1 MRSLSRYH
9 WGVISEG
16 LEPTGS
22 HKSNARNNLPTV
34 AVSGRI
40 GRHQSCQANRKS
52 PSYIRNRS
60 GARIFNPL
68 LSTFILAAALGQAI
82 ALSIPE
88 SGPANTMRIASSFL
102 RTGTTTRTRRIDTG
116 NMRFLPIQTTFSTL
130 RWSRSGVE
138 SASAVQNRKSTAC
151 YVAQG
156 QDWQNSVYLSSLA
169 TSTTTEGD
177 TKHTCTS
184 TSLPSK
190 VFTEVTQAQP
200 LHTSSTRDGDTPKHK
215 TPKDGGFHNMQ
226 SVSDIFKSSLGR
238 CKEQANKLVRES
250 SKESDTEAEA
260 AVASDQYETVFCLDI
275 PEGKCVCVQM
285 KHPYQAPTVSTSL
298 DSAQIETNEKHW
310 IKQILHF
317 EEVQYGREMPSDPNR
332 LSFFMG
338 RIAMRSALAIVG
350 NNNNGID
357 VDNREYE
364 DVEKS
369 SIKLPYV
376 AKMDQS
382 ILKDEHGRPQ
392 VPIGYLGS
400 ISHKKNYGVALVT
413 EIKTGIEED
422 GTVAPPKVGI
432 GVDIERPFS
441 RGKSIA
447 RKILTPNEIAD
458 LGGLS
463 EVTSD
468 EEVLLRFSLKESV
481 YKAMHPLICQF
492 VGFQEAEI
500 KPHDDGTATVT
511 LNLKNGMHKTF
522 KRVEAHWRRIDGD
535 LFLSSSRVELKD

>member
-9 WGVISEG
+9 WGVTSEG
-16 LEPTGS
+16 LEPI
-22 HKSNARNNLPTV
+22 HKSNARNNLPTMN
-34 AVSGRI
+34 GRI
-40 GRHQSCQANRKS
+40 GRHQSCQTNRKS
-52 PSYIRNRS
+52 PSYIKITS

-88 SGPANTMRIASSFL
+88 SGPANTMRIASSFRRTST
-102 RTGTTTRTRRIDTG
+102 RTGK
-116 NMRFLPIQTTFSTL
+116 MKFLPIQTTFSTL
-130 RWSRSGVE
+130 RWSRSGGG
-138 SASAVQNRKSTAC
+138 SAFQNQNRKSTAC

-169 TSTTTEGD
+169 T
-177 TKHTCTS
+177 KHTS

-190 VFTEVTQAQP
+190 IFTEVTQP
-200 LHTSSTRDGDTPKHK
+200 LHTSSTRDGDTPKHDV
-215 TPKDGGFHNMQ
+215 TPKDGGFHVQ
-226 SVSDIFKSSLGR
+226 SVSDIFKSSLSR
-238 CKEQANKLVRES
+238 CKEEANKLVVRESESS

-260 AVASDQYETVFCLDI
+260 AVPVASDQYETVFCLDI
-275 PEGKCVCVQM
+275 PEGKCVCVEM
-285 KHPYQAPTVSTSL
+285 KNPYQAPTVSTSL
-298 DSAQIETNEKHW
+298 DSAQIESNEKHW
-310 IKQILHF
+310 IKQILHC

-350 NNNNGID
+350 SNNDNDID
-357 VDNREYE
+357 VDYREYDDDD
-364 DVEKS
+364 DVGKR
-369 SIKLPYV
+369 SIKLPSV

-400 ISHKKNYGVALVT
+400 ISHKNNYGVALVT
-413 EIKTGIEED
+413 EINTGGNIQED
-422 GTVAPPKVGI
+422 GTVAAPPKVGI
-432 GVDIERPFS
+432 GVDIERPFN
-441 RGKSIA
+441 RGRSIA

-522 KRVEAHWRRIDGD
+522 KKVEAHWRRIDGD